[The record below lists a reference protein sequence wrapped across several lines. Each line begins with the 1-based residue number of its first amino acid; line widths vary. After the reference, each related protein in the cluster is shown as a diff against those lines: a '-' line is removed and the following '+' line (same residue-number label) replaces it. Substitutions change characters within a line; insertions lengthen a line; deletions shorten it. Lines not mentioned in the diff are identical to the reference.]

1 MSVAEIVLALGAS
14 HGPLVH
20 LAAEQWLERAKDDRR
35 SESLNTIDGRTV
47 SYPELVAERGEP
59 YVVESGIDH
68 LRVQAAQ
75 VQAAMERVADELEA
89 CEPDVVVVVGDDQG
103 ELFGSENMP
112 AVALFHGD
120 RVVTHRWNIENMPEF
135 WTPVAKG
142 SGLDDHHVYDG
153 APEFAKALID
163 GLIRRE
169 IDVAAA
175 ASVPDPAK
183 RGFGHAF
190 GFVVERFYR
199 GRRYPM
205 APVLLNTYFQPNVPT
220 PGRCYA
226 IGRALR
232 AAIESYPKPLRVALV
247 ASGGLS
253 HFLCE
258 EALDRSV
265 LDALQRKDAQAL
277 AAIPREALYAG
288 SSEILNWIAVA
299 GAVEHLDMAWSEYMP
314 VYRTPAGTGV
324 GMAFAAW
331 KP

>member
-1 MSVAEIVLALGAS
+1 MAEIVLALGAS

-20 LAAEQWLERAKDDRR
+20 LAAEQWLERAQDDRR
-35 SESLNTIDGRTV
+35 SGSLNTIDGRTV
-47 SYPELVAERGEP
+47 SYQELVAERGEP
-59 YVVESGIDH
+59 YVEASSLEH
-68 LRVQAAQ
+68 LRVQADQ
-75 VQAAMERVADELEA
+75 VQAAMVRIADELEA
-89 CEPDVVVVVGDDQG
+89 CDPDAVVVVGDDQG
-103 ELFGSENMP
+103 ELFGPENMP
-112 AVALFHGD
+112 AVAVFHGEE
-120 RVVTHRWNIENMPEF
+120 VATHRWNIANMPDF

-142 SGLDDHHVYDG
+142 SGLDDYHVYPG
-153 APEFAKALID
+153 APALSEALID

-175 ASVPDPAK
+175 ASVPDPSK

-199 GRRYPM
+199 GRKFPM
-205 APVLLNTYFQPNVPT
+205 APVLLNTYFRPNVPT

-232 AAIESYPKPLRVALV
+232 AAVEAYPEPLRVAIV

-265 LDALQRKDAQAL
+265 LDALQRKDEAAL

-299 GAVEHLDMAWSEYMP
+299 GAVEHLPMAWHEYMP

>member
-1 MSVAEIVLALGAS
+1 MAEIVLALGAS

-20 LAAEQWLERAKDDRR
+20 LAAEQWLERAKDDRA
-35 SESLNTIDGRTV
+35 SGTLNTIDGRLV
-47 SYPELVAERGEP
+47 SYAELVAERGEP
-59 YVVESGIDH
+59 YVVESGIEH
-68 LRVQAAQ
+68 LRGQADQ
-75 VQAAMERVADELEA
+75 VQRAMARIGDELEA
-89 CEPDVVVVVGDDQG
+89 CNPDIVVVVGDDQG
-103 ELFGSENMP
+103 ELFGSDNMP
-112 AVALFHGD
+112 AVAVFYGD
-120 RVVTHRWNIENMPEF
+120 KVATHPWNVANMPDF

-142 SGLDDHHVYDG
+142 SGLDDYHVYRG
-153 APEFAKALID
+153 APELSKALID
-163 GLIRRE
+163 GLIREE

-175 ASVPDPAK
+175 ASVPDPSK

-199 GRRYPM
+199 GRDYPM
-205 APVLLNTYFQPNVPT
+205 APVLLNTYFPPNVPT

-226 IGRALR
+226 IGTALR
-232 AAIESYPKPLRVALV
+232 RAIERFEQPLRVALV

-265 LDALQRKDAQAL
+265 LDALQRKDRQAL
-277 AAIPREALYAG
+277 ADIPREALTAG
-288 SSEILNWIAVA
+288 SSEILNWITVA
-299 GAVEHLDMAWSEYMP
+299 GAAEHLPMAWHEYMP